1 MSQNVS
7 MGASG
12 FHSSMVSGWCR
23 TNRAWKET
31 GKEMAEDR
39 RRERRKKKE
48 SGGGNKTM
56 FVLSGDF
63 TVKNKLMHNSEMS

>member
-31 GKEMAEDR
+31 GKEMAED
-39 RRERRKKKE
+39 KQ
-48 SGGGNKTM
+48 
-56 FVLSGDF
+56 SGDF

>member
-31 GKEMAEDR
+31 AKEMAEDR

-56 FVLSGDF
+56 VCAEWRLYS
-63 TVKNKLMHNSEMS
+63 KK